1 MREILR
7 KSKNMRTIKTLLLI
21 VFFIFH
27 MPSVAEKQVA
37 GIELEQH
44 FSNLN
49 LQSIGLDFDFQK
61 TYIPVNYFFGK

>member
-1 MREILR
+1 
-7 KSKNMRTIKTLLLI
+7 
-21 VFFIFH
+21 